1 MAVTGT
7 STAIGTGT
15 SIQISR
21 PGAANATGDLIVIAT
36 ASISDNSWYP
46 RSLAFTQWYSYASN
60 RFSLYGHYAITAL
73 HAKLGSASE
82 TGTYTLSQVVAG
94 TPSKTVLSAVC
105 YRISDPLDATTL
117 ANNIGAYGY
126 SQSTGTTALKW
137 PALTLTSSGGIV
149 LDVGSMLAQS
159 DPNAA
164 SLKLRTGDTEA
175 YRSRLVETDAAGY
188 YLACGHGY
196 RTGQSGSLLLDTQSV
211 IGNLGAMTIGFE
223 VKQASG
229 GGGPPATGGGTG
241 RVIYVGA

>member
-7 STAIGTGT
+7 STGIAQGLTLSLT
-15 SIQISR
+15 R

-36 ASISDNSWYP
+36 ASIADGAAQPTNA
-46 RSLAFTQWYSYASN
+46 AFTQWYTSSIT
-60 RFSLYGHYAITAL
+60 RFSLYGHNVNVRVAAR
-73 HAKLGSASE
+73 LGSSSE
-82 TGTYTLSQVVAG
+82 TATYVLAATGA
-94 TPSKTVLSAVC
+94 TASKTVLSGVC
-105 YRISDPLDATTL
+105 YRVSNPADATTL
-117 ANNIGAYGY
+117 ANNLGAVGY
-126 SQSTGTTALKW
+126 QASTLATVFRW
-137 PALTLTSSGGIV
+137 SALTLQSSGSVI
-149 LDVGSMLAQS
+149 LDVGSMLALT

-175 YRSRLVETDAAGY
+175 YRSRLVETDAAAY

-196 RTGQSGSLLLDTQSV
+196 REGQSGSLALDTKGV
-211 IGNLGAMTIGFE
+211 TGNLGANSAVVE